1 VGIGNSGVFEMGFGL
16 SAPGSG
22 WSLVGHP
29 FKPQDIG
36 GKIQ

>member
-1 VGIGNSGVFEMGFGL
+1 VGIGDSGVFEMGFGL

-22 WSLVGHP
+22 RGLVGHP
-29 FKPQDIG
+29 VEPQDIG